1 MNKKIFFLVFFIII
15 ILAGLNAID
24 SVAYPLKVKG
34 SVDLTRNLES
44 SALKLGDK
52 LYNRDEIETKAESYA
67 AIQFEDKSS
76 IVKLFPNTILNIR
89 TEKEGEKYNKKSML
103 KMGELWAK
111 VGKGTGKFEIE
122 TPTTVASVK
131 GTNFMLNV
139 AEDGSTE
146 LITFEGEV
154 QFQNISTGQ
163 TEVISAGQRGSTSGD
178 QPIIVAPFD
187 PGKIDESQSEFINE
201 DYETIPEEVVP
212 ETEIEETPIEAPV
225 EAPVEEPVEE
235 PVEAPEVIEEEEE
248 EAGDTSSSRPFNMGG
263 GVGSVMLGEETYTQI
278 RLMPELTFG
287 KFGLGLDIDLMI
299 DSNGDVRTEDWD
311 SFEDF
316 VNKIYYLRYGERGDA
331 FYGRLGGFKSYTLGH
346 GLVMKDY
353 SNMLRY
359 PEYKQIGIQLGGKL
373 PVAGMTAEIFTANAV
388 KNEIVGGRLTIQPL
402 SNTSIPLFSKLVFG
416 GTIAHDRN
424 QIKGLLDSDDD
435 DYPDHFDDFPYDED
449 WHNEVDYDINDY
461 RNIYFELF
469 PSNTEEQFLDWF
481 LNSPSLNELRNPSFS
496 DFEDD
501 DITVFGVDY
510 ELPFVQNPLF
520 TLSHY
525 GEVAQIDGH
534 GMGFIFPG
542 FYSKFLIFHMNLE
555 YRIYQED
562 FMPAFFDQLY
572 DEQRAVVYT
581 DIDSVL
587 TKESLLQYTSKSHGW
602 YGALTTNI
610 LNFLFI
616 TVAYEDMYDD
626 NDDNWRSLWGK
637 ANLDTKMIPKLTKAE
652 IGYTQTG
659 FDKLSEFK
667 TANTVV
673 NGSLGYSLGGN
684 TQLVGSYQERYVDL
698 NNDGKIKGKDETI
711 TSMSMGVEFSF

>member
-1 MNKKIFFLVFFIII
+1 MNKKIIILVLFIII
-15 ILAGLNAID
+15 NLTGVYAIV

-34 SVDLTRNLES
+34 DVDLTRNLES
-44 SALKLGDK
+44 SALKLGDE
-52 LYNRDEIETKAESYA
+52 LYNGDEIETKAESYA
-67 AIQFEDKSS
+67 VIQFEDKSS
-76 IVKLFPNTILNIR
+76 IIKLFPNTILNIR
-89 TEKEGEKYNKKSML
+89 TEKEGEKYNKKSLL

-111 VGKGTGKFEIE
+111 VEKSTGKFEIE

-139 AEDGSTE
+139 SEDGTTE
-146 LITFEGEV
+146 LFTFEGEV
-154 QFQNISTGQ
+154 LFQNIITGQ
-163 TEVISAGQRGSTSGD
+163 TETILAGQRGTTSGD

-187 PGKIDESQSEFINE
+187 PDEIEESRSEFINE
-201 DYETIPEEVVP
+201 EYETILEE
-212 ETEIEETPIEAPV
+212 EIPIRDREETPI
-225 EAPVEEPVEE
+225 
-235 PVEAPEVIEEEEE
+235 EAPEVIEEEEDGE
-248 EAGDTSSSRPFNMGG
+248 EADDSSSGPFNMGG

-299 DSNGDVRTEDWD
+299 DSNGDVRTEDWN

-316 VNKIYYLRYGERGDA
+316 VNKIYYLRYGERGDS

-373 PVAGMTAEIFTANAV
+373 PIAGMTAEVFTANAV
-388 KNEIVGGRLTIQPL
+388 KNEILGGRLTIQPL
-402 SNTSIPLFSKLVFG
+402 GNTSIPLFSKLIFG

-424 QIKGLLDSDDD
+424 QVKGLLDSDDD
-435 DYPDHFDDFPYDED
+435 DYPDYFDDFPYDED
-449 WHNEVDYDINDY
+449 WHNEIDYNIEDELEGYISIWGDSTGFHEWFYYDDY
-461 RNIYFELF
+461 TNGK
-469 PSNTEEQFLDWF
+469 
-481 LNSPSLNELRNPSFS
+481 RNPSFS
-496 DFEDD
+496 DFEVDP
-501 DITVFGVDY
+501 ITVFGVDY

-525 GEVAQIDGH
+525 GEAAQIDGH

-542 FYSKFLIFHMNLE
+542 FNSKFLIFHMNLE
-555 YRIYQED
+555 YRIYQDD

-572 DEQRAVVYT
+572 DEQRAVVV
-581 DIDSVL
+581 IDSMGEK
-587 TKESLLQYTSKSHGW
+587 TAISKEEYQLADRTKSHGW

-610 LNFLFI
+610 LNFLFV
-616 TVAYEDMYDD
+616 TVAYENMYDEND
-626 NDDNWRSLWGK
+626 NNSRSLWGK
-637 ANLDTKMIPKLTKAE
+637 ANFDTKIIPKLTKAE
-652 IGYTQTG
+652 IGYSQTG

-667 TANTVV
+667 TPNAII
-673 NGSLGYSLGGN
+673 NGSLGYSLGGS

-698 NNDGKIKGKDETI
+698 NNDGKIKGTAETI
-711 TSMSMGVEFSF
+711 TSMSLGVEFSF

>member
-1 MNKKIFFLVFFIII
+1 MNKKIICLVLFIII
-15 ILAGLNAID
+15 NLAGLYAID

-52 LYNRDEIETKAESYA
+52 LFNGDEVETKAESYA

-89 TEKEGEKYNKKSML
+89 TEKEGEKYNKKSLL

-111 VGKGTGKFEIE
+111 VEKSTGKFIIE

-139 AEDGSTE
+139 AEDGTTE
-146 LITFEGEV
+146 LLTFEGEV
-154 QFQNISTGQ
+154 LFQNILTGQ
-163 TEVISAGQRGSTSGD
+163 TEVISAGQRGTTSGD

-187 PGKIDESQSEFINE
+187 PGEIEESQSNFINE
-201 DYETIPEEVVP
+201 DYGVIQEEVIPE
-212 ETEIEETPIEAPV
+212 IE
-225 EAPVEEPVEE
+225 VEEIPI
-235 PVEAPEVIEEEEE
+235 EAPEVIEEEEE
-248 EAGDTSSSRPFNMGG
+248 VEAGDSSSSGPFNMGG

-316 VNKIYYLRYGERGDA
+316 VNKIYYLRYGMRGDA

-373 PVAGMTAEIFTANAV
+373 PVVGMTAELFTANAV
-388 KNEIVGGRLTIQPL
+388 KNEILGGRLTIQPL
-402 SNTSIPLFSKLVFG
+402 INTSIPLFSKLVFG
-416 GTIAHDRN
+416 GTVARDRN
-424 QIKGLLDSDDD
+424 QVKGLLDSDDD

-449 WHNEVDYDINDY
+449 WHNEVDYDIDDY

-481 LNSPSLNELRNPSFS
+481 LNSPSLNDLRNPSFS
-496 DFEDD
+496 DFEED

-525 GEVAQIDGH
+525 GEAAQIDGH

-555 YRIYQED
+555 YRIYQKD
-562 FMPAFFDQLY
+562 FLPAFFDQLY

-587 TKESLLQYTSKSHGW
+587 TKESLLQYTTKSHGW

-616 TVAYEDMYDD
+616 TVAYEDMYDE
-626 NDDNWRSLWGK
+626 NDDNSRSLWGK

-667 TANTVV
+667 TPNAVV
-673 NGSLGYSLGGN
+673 SGSLGYSLGGS

-698 NNDGKIKGKDETI
+698 NNDGKIKGTDETI

>member
-1 MNKKIFFLVFFIII
+1 MNKKIIILVLFIII
-15 ILAGLNAID
+15 GLAGAFAID

-34 SVDLTRNLES
+34 DVGLTRNLES
-44 SALKLGDK
+44 SALKLGDE
-52 LYNRDEIETKAESYA
+52 LYNGDEIETKAESYA

-76 IVKLFPNTILNIR
+76 IIKLFPNTILNIR
-89 TEKEGEKYNKKSML
+89 AEKQGEKYNKKSLL

-111 VGKGTGKFEIE
+111 VEKGTGKFEIE

-131 GTNFMLNV
+131 GTNFMLNIL
-139 AEDGSTE
+139 EDGTTE
-146 LITFEGEV
+146 LFTFEGEV
-154 QFQNISTGQ
+154 IFQNKITGEAE
-163 TEVISAGQRGSTSGD
+163 TILAGQRGTISGD

-187 PGKIDESQSEFINE
+187 PGEIEESRSEFINE
-201 DYETIPEEVVP
+201 EYETILEE
-212 ETEIEETPIEAPV
+212 EIPIRDREEIPI
-225 EAPVEEPVEE
+225 
-235 PVEAPEVIEEEEE
+235 EAPEVIEEVEELEEE
-248 EAGDTSSSRPFNMGG
+248 TDDSSSNGPFNMGG
-263 GVGSVMLGEETYTQI
+263 GVGSVMLGEDIYTQI

-311 SFEDF
+311 SFEDY
-316 VNKIYYLRYGERGDA
+316 VNKIYYLRYGQRGDS

-373 PVAGMTAEIFTANAV
+373 PIAGMTAEVFTANAV
-388 KNEIVGGRLTIQPL
+388 KNEILGGRLTIQPL
-402 SNTSIPLFSKLVFG
+402 SNTSIPLFSKLIFG

-435 DYPDHFDDFPYDED
+435 NYPDHFDDFPYDED
-449 WHNEVDYDINDY
+449 WHNEVDHDLDEWLEAYVSINGDSTGFDNWFY
-461 RNIYFELF
+461 EDNGYIDSQRN
-469 PSNTEEQFLDWF
+469 
-481 LNSPSLNELRNPSFS
+481 RSFN
-496 DFEDD
+496 DLPTD

-525 GEVAQIDGH
+525 AEAAQIMDH
-534 GMGFIFPG
+534 KMGFIFPG

-581 DIDSVL
+581 DTVSVL
-587 TKESLLQYTSKSHGW
+587 TKESFVQERTKSHGW

-610 LNFLFI
+610 LNFLFV
-616 TVAYEDMYDD
+616 TVAYEDMYDE
-626 NDDNWRSLWGK
+626 NENNSRSLWGK
-637 ANLDTKMIPKLTKAE
+637 ANLDTEIIPKLSKAE
-652 IGYTQTG
+652 IGYSQTG
-659 FDKLSEFK
+659 FDKLDAFK
-667 TANTVV
+667 TSNAVV
-673 NGSLGYSLGGN
+673 NGSLGYSLGGS

-698 NNDGKIKGKDETI
+698 DGNGKIKGKDETI

>member
-1 MNKKIFFLVFFIII
+1 MNKKIIILVLFIII
-15 ILAGLNAID
+15 NLTGVYAID

-34 SVDLTRNLES
+34 DVGLTRNLES

-52 LYNRDEIETKAESYA
+52 LYNGDEIETKAESYA

-76 IVKLFPNTILNIR
+76 IIKLFPNTILNIR
-89 TEKEGEKYNKKSML
+89 TEKQGEKYNKKSFL

-111 VGKGTGKFEIE
+111 VEKGTGKFEIE
-122 TPTTVASVK
+122 TPTTVVSVK
-131 GTNFMLNV
+131 GTNFMLNIL
-139 AEDGSTE
+139 EDGTTE
-146 LITFEGEV
+146 LFTFEGEV
-154 QFQNISTGQ
+154 IFQNKITGEAE
-163 TEVISAGQRGSTSGD
+163 TILAGQRGTISGD

-187 PGKIDESQSEFINE
+187 PDEIEESRSEFINE
-201 DYETIPEEVVP
+201 DYRTIREEVIP
-212 ETEIEETPIEAPV
+212 RTEIEETPIEAP
-225 EAPVEEPVEE
+225 
-235 PVEAPEVIEEEEE
+235 EVIEEEEE
-248 EAGDTSSSRPFNMGG
+248 QEADDSTSGPFNMGG
-263 GVGSVMLGEETYTQI
+263 GVGSVMLGDEIYTQI

-311 SFEDF
+311 SFEDY
-316 VNKIYYLRYGERGDA
+316 VNKIYYLRYGERGDS

-346 GLVMKDY
+346 GLVMKNY

-373 PVAGMTAEIFTANAV
+373 PIAGMTAELFTANAV
-388 KNEIVGGRLTIQPL
+388 KNEILGGRLTIQPL
-402 SNTSIPLFSKLVFG
+402 GNTSIPLFSKLIFG

-435 DYPDHFDDFPYDED
+435 NYPDHFDDFPYDED

-469 PSNTEEQFLDWF
+469 PNNTEEQFLDWF
-481 LNSPSLNELRNPSFS
+481 LNSPSLNDLRNPSFS
-496 DFEDD
+496 DFEEDN
-501 DITVFGVDY
+501 ITVFGVDY

-520 TLSHY
+520 ILSHY
-525 GEVAQIDGH
+525 GEAAQIDGH

-572 DEQRAVVYT
+572 DEQRAVVV
-581 DIDSVL
+581 IDS
-587 TKESLLQYTSKSHGW
+587 TGEKTAISKEEYQLVDRTKSHGW
-602 YGALTTNI
+602 YGSLTTNI
-610 LNFLFI
+610 LNFLFV
-616 TVAYEDMYDD
+616 TVAYEDMYDEND
-626 NDDNWRSLWGK
+626 NNSRSLWGK
-637 ANLDTKMIPKLTKAE
+637 ANFDTKIIPKLTKAE
-652 IGYTQTG
+652 IGYSQTG

-667 TANTVV
+667 TANAII
-673 NGSLGYSLGGN
+673 NGSLGYSLGGS
-684 TQLVGSYQERYVDL
+684 TQLVGSYQEHYVDL
-698 NNDGKIKGKDETI
+698 NNDGKIKGTDETI
-711 TSMSMGVEFSF
+711 TSMSIGVEFSF

>member
-1 MNKKIFFLVFFIII
+1 MEILIEIYQEDTMNKKLIFLVFFIII
-15 ILAGLNAID
+15 NLVGLNAID

-44 SALKLGDK
+44 SALKLGDE
-52 LYNRDEIETKAESYA
+52 LYNGDEVETKAESYA

-89 TEKEGEKYNKKSML
+89 TEKEGEKYNKKSLL

-111 VGKGTGKFEIE
+111 IEKGTGKFEIE

-139 AEDGSTE
+139 AEDGTTE
-146 LITFEGEV
+146 LLTFEGEV
-154 QFQNISTGQ
+154 LFQNIITGQ
-163 TEVISAGQRGSTSGD
+163 TEVISAGQRGTTSGD
-178 QPIIVAPFD
+178 QPIIIAPFD
-187 PGKIDESQSEFINE
+187 PGEIEESQSNFINE
-201 DYETIPEEVVP
+201 DYGVIQEEVIP
-212 ETEIEETPIEAPV
+212 EIEEEEMPIEA
-225 EAPVEEPVEE
+225 

-248 EAGDTSSSRPFNMGG
+248 VEEDDSTSGPFNMGG

-373 PVAGMTAEIFTANAV
+373 PVAGMTAEVFTANAV

-424 QIKGLLDSDDD
+424 QVKGLLDSDDD
-435 DYPDHFDDFPYDED
+435 EYPDHFDDFPYDED
-449 WHNEVDYDINDY
+449 WHNEVDYEIDEWLAAYVSINGDSTGFNSWFYEDGGYIDNQRNRSFNDI
-461 RNIYFELF
+461 
-469 PSNTEEQFLDWF
+469 PT
-481 LNSPSLNELRNPSFS
+481 
-496 DFEDD
+496 D

-510 ELPFVQNPLF
+510 ELPFVHNPLF

-525 GEVAQIDGH
+525 GEAAQIDGH

-562 FMPAFFDQLY
+562 FLPAFFDQLY

-587 TKESLLQYTSKSHGW
+587 TKESLLQYTTKSHGW

-626 NDDNWRSLWGK
+626 NDDNSRSMWGK
-637 ANLDTKMIPKLTKAE
+637 ANLDTEMIPKLTKAE

-667 TANTVV
+667 TPNAVV
-673 NGSLGYSLGGN
+673 NGSLGYSLGGS

-698 NNDGKIKGKDETI
+698 NNDGEIKGKDETI

>member
-1 MNKKIFFLVFFIII
+1 MKKKIIFLVSFIII
-15 ILAGLNAID
+15 NLAGVYAIE

-34 SVDLTRNLES
+34 NVELTRNLES
-44 SALKLGDK
+44 SALKLGDE
-52 LYNRDEIETKAESYA
+52 LFNRDEIETKAESYA
-67 AIQFEDKSS
+67 AIQFEDESS

-89 TEKEGEKYNKKSML
+89 TEKEGEKYNKKSLL

-111 VGKGTGKFEIE
+111 VEKGTGKFEIE

-139 AEDGSTE
+139 AEDGTTE
-146 LITFEGEV
+146 LFTFEGEV
-154 QFQNISTGQ
+154 QFQNTITG
-163 TEVISAGQRGSTSGD
+163 EVGSIGAGQKGTFSGD
-178 QPIIVAPFD
+178 QPIIVVPFD
-187 PGKIDESQSEFINE
+187 PETIEESQREFINE
-201 DYETIPEEVVP
+201 DYKTIQEEVVP
-212 ETEIEETPIEAPV
+212 RTEIEETPTET
-225 EAPVEEPVEE
+225 
-235 PVEAPEVIEEEEE
+235 PEVIEQEEEE
-248 EAGDTSSSRPFNMGG
+248 EAEDSSSAGPFNMGG
-263 GVGSVMLGEETYTQI
+263 GVGAVMLGEETYTQI
-278 RLMPELTFG
+278 RLMPELVFG
-287 KFGLGLDIDLMI
+287 KFGLGLDVDLMI
-299 DSNGDVRTEDWD
+299 DSNGNVRKEDWD
-311 SFEDF
+311 SFEDY
-316 VNKIYYLRYGERGDA
+316 VNKIYYLRYGERGDS

-359 PEYKQIGIQLGGKL
+359 PEYKQIGIQLGGNL
-373 PVAGMTAEIFTANAV
+373 PAAGMTAEVFTANAV
-388 KNEIVGGRLTIQPL
+388 KNEVLGGRLTIKPL
-402 SNTSIPLFSKLVFG
+402 GNTSIPLFNNLVFG

-424 QIKGLLDSDDD
+424 QVKGLLDSDDD
-435 DYPDHFDDFPYDED
+435 NFPDHFDDFPFDED
-449 WHNEVDYDINDY
+449 WHNDVDYEIDEWLQAYVSINGDSTGFDNWFY
-461 RNIYFELF
+461 EDGGYIDSQRN
-469 PSNTEEQFLDWF
+469 Q
-481 LNSPSLNELRNPSFS
+481 SFN
-496 DFEDD
+496 DLPIDN
-501 DITVFGVDY
+501 ITVFGVDY

-525 GEVAQIDGH
+525 GEAAQIDGH

-555 YRIYQED
+555 YRIYQDD

-572 DEQRAVVYT
+572 DEQRAFVYT

-587 TKESLLQYTSKSHGW
+587 TKESLLEDMTKSHGW

-610 LNFLFI
+610 LNFLFV

-626 NDDNWRSLWGK
+626 NDDNSRSLWGK
-637 ANLDTKMIPKLTKAE
+637 ANLDTNLIPKLSKAE

-659 FDKLSEFK
+659 FDKLTEFK
-667 TANTVV
+667 TANAII

-698 NNDGKIKGKDETI
+698 NNDGKIKGTDETI

>member
-1 MNKKIFFLVFFIII
+1 MKKKIIFLLSFIII
-15 ILAGLNAID
+15 SLAGLYAID

-34 SVDLTRNLES
+34 NVNLTRNLES
-44 SALKLGDK
+44 SALKLGDE
-52 LYNRDEIETKAESYA
+52 LFNRDEIETKAESYA
-67 AIQFEDKSS
+67 AIQFEDESS
-76 IVKLFPNTILNIR
+76 IIKLFPNTILNIY
-89 TEKEGEKYNKKSML
+89 TEKQDEKYNKKSLL

-111 VGKGTGKFEIE
+111 VEKGTGKFEIE

-139 AEDGSTE
+139 EEDGTTE
-146 LITFEGEV
+146 LFTFEGEV
-154 QFQNISTGQ
+154 LFQNKITGQ
-163 TEVISAGQRGSTSGD
+163 TEAILAGQRGTTSRD

-187 PGKIDESQSEFINE
+187 PEEIDESRSEFINE
-201 DYETIPEEVVP
+201 ELEPIEVEVPEEPQEPEDSGTIPP
-212 ETEIEETPIEAPV
+212 QETSPQIEEPEADTG
-225 EAPVEEPVEE
+225 A
-235 PVEAPEVIEEEEE
+235 
-248 EAGDTSSSRPFNMGG
+248 AGPFNMGG

-311 SFEDF
+311 SFEDY
-316 VNKIYYLRYGERGDA
+316 VNKIYYLRYGQRGDS

-373 PVAGMTAEIFTANAV
+373 PVAGMTAEMFTSNAV
-388 KNEIVGGRLTIQPL
+388 KNEILGGRLTIQPL
-402 SNTSIPLFSKLVFG
+402 SNMSIPLFNNLVLG
-416 GTIAHDRN
+416 GTVAHDRN
-424 QIKGLLDSDDD
+424 QVKGLLDSDED
-435 DYPDHFDDFPYDED
+435 DYPDYFDDFPYDEN
-449 WHNEVDYDINDY
+449 WHNEVDH
-461 RNIYFELF
+461 NIDEYLADWLSIPNNQGDSTGFH
-469 PSNTEEQFLDWF
+469 DWF
-481 LNSPSLNELRNPSFS
+481 YGEHMNEKRNPSFS
-496 DFEDD
+496 DFEED

-510 ELPFVQNPLF
+510 ELPFIQNPLF

-525 GEVAQIDGH
+525 AEAAQIDGH

-581 DIDSVL
+581 ESDTVL
-587 TKESLLQYTSKSHGW
+587 TKESLLEDMTKSHGW
-602 YGALTTNI
+602 YGSLTTNI
-610 LNFLFI
+610 LNFIFI
-616 TVAYEDMYDD
+616 TVAYEDMYDENED
-626 NDDNWRSLWGK
+626 NSRSLWGK
-637 ANLDTKMIPKLTKAE
+637 ANFDTKIIPKLTKAE

-667 TANTVV
+667 TPNAII

-684 TQLVGSYQERYVDL
+684 TQLVGNYQERYIDL
-698 NNDGKIKGKDETI
+698 NDDGKIKGTDETI

>member
-1 MNKKIFFLVFFIII
+1 MKKKIILLVSFIVIN
-15 ILAGLNAID
+15 LAGVYAIE

-34 SVDLTRNLES
+34 NVELTRNLES
-44 SALKLGDK
+44 SALKLGDE
-52 LYNRDEIETKAESYA
+52 LFNRDEIETKAESYA
-67 AIQFEDKSS
+67 AIQFEDESS
-76 IVKLFPNTILNIR
+76 IIKLFPNTILNIR
-89 TEKEGEKYNKKSML
+89 TEKEGEKYNKKSLL

-111 VGKGTGKFEIE
+111 VEKSTGKFEIE
-122 TPTTVASVK
+122 TSTTVASVK
-131 GTNFMLNV
+131 GTNFMMKIT
-139 AEDGSTE
+139 EEGSTE
-146 LITFEGEV
+146 LLTFEGEV
-154 QFQNISTGQ
+154 LFQNRITG
-163 TEVISAGQRGSTSGD
+163 EASSVLAGQRGVISGD

-187 PGKIDESQSEFINE
+187 PEAIEESQREFINE
-201 DYETIPEEVVP
+201 EYRTIQEEVVP
-212 ETEIEETPIEAPV
+212 RTEIQETPAET
-225 EAPVEEPVEE
+225 
-235 PVEAPEVIEEEEE
+235 PEVLEEGEEDDVE
-248 EAGDTSSSRPFNMGG
+248 DSSSSGPFNMGG
-263 GVGSVMLGEETYTQI
+263 GVGAVMLGEETYTQI
-278 RLMPELTFG
+278 RLMPELVFG
-287 KFGLGLDIDLMI
+287 KFGLGLDVDLMI
-299 DSNGDVRTEDWD
+299 DSNGNVRKEDWD
-311 SFEDF
+311 SFEDY

-359 PEYKQIGIQLGGKL
+359 PEYKQIGIQLGGNL
-373 PVAGMTAEIFTANAV
+373 PTAGMTAEVFTANAV
-388 KNEIVGGRLTIQPL
+388 KNEVLGGRLTIKPL
-402 SNTSIPLFSKLVFG
+402 GNTSIPLFNNLVLG

-424 QIKGLLDSDDD
+424 QVKGLLDSDDD
-435 DYPDHFDDFPYDED
+435 NYPDHFDDFPFDEN
-449 WHNEVDYDINDY
+449 WHNEIDHDIDFW
-461 RNIYFELF
+461 RDIIYVSMPEHADTTGF
-469 PSNTEEQFLDWF
+469 TEWF
-481 LNSPSLNELRNPSFS
+481 YSDEINALRNPSF
-496 DFEDD
+496 DEFGED

-525 GEVAQIDGH
+525 GEAAQIDGH

-555 YRIYQED
+555 YRIYQDD

-572 DEQRAVVYT
+572 DEQRAFVYT

-587 TKESLLQYTSKSHGW
+587 TKESLLEDMNKSHGW

-610 LNFLFI
+610 LNFLFV

-626 NDDNWRSLWGK
+626 NDENSRSLWGK
-637 ANLDTKMIPKLTKAE
+637 ANLDTKLIPKLSKAE

-659 FDKLSEFK
+659 FDKLNEFK
-667 TANTVV
+667 TANAII

-698 NNDGKIKGKDETI
+698 NNDGKIKGSDETI